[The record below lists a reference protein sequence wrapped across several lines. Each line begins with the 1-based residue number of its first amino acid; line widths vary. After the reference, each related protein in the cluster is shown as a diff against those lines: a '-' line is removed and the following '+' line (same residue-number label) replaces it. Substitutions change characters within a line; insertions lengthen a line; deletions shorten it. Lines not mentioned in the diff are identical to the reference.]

1 MISTPDQQCICWTRY
16 LIGGPRLD
24 PRAGLFVACDAANC
38 GENYLYFG
46 KQVASGFHFFP
57 VVALLT
63 NTFSN
68 VLI

>member
-1 MISTPDQQCICWTRY
+1 MNLGMRQ
-16 LIGGPRLD
+16 LAD
-24 PRAGLFVACDAANC
+24 PMYNAWFFFFACDAANC